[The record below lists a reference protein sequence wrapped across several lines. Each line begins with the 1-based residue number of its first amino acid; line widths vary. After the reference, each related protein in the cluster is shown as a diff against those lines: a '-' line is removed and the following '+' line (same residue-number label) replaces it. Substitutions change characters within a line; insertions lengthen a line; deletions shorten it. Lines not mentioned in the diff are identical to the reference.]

1 MLTLTLEP
9 GEATLEAAA
18 RKLGLEEREL
28 DPDFGVVEI
37 DPAAHRYTVLV
48 DEGAAEQASRVPGV
62 EGPYANPR
70 IEPFGPPQ
78 P

>member
-62 EGPYANPR
+62 DGPYANPR
-70 IEPFGPPQ
+70 IEPFGPPH

>member
-1 MLTLTLEP
+1 MLTLALDP
-9 GEATLEAAA
+9 GEATLGAAA
-18 RKLGLEEREL
+18 RKLGLEEGEL

-37 DPAAHRYTVLV
+37 DPAAHKYTVLV
-48 DEGAAEQASRVPGV
+48 DESAAERASRVPGV

>member
-1 MLTLTLEP
+1 MLTLALDP

-18 RKLGLEEREL
+18 RKLGLEEGEL

-37 DPAAHRYTVLV
+37 DPAAHKYTVLV
-48 DEGAAEQASRVPGV
+48 DESAAQRASRAPGV